1 MRRGSDLLPYEL
13 FIEELRT
20 DEAERQL
27 GAISRLRLIAL
38 ALGPEKTCD
47 PLVKNLSAWIE
58 EHVTGDPS
66 APCPD
71 EVLTCIAF
79 NLGKFVADGLVGP
92 ASNLPLLVKPL
103 ERLCSVDETN
113 VREEAVKS
121 LNIICKRM
129 EPAQVK
135 SELQP
140 IILGLAKSDSG
151 WVPRVSACGLFAT
164 AMGKLSADEGSSK
177 ELREARAAAL
187 YAPRLPTSLASPA
200 SPLPLR
206 DTPLWPRWP
215 RPPPS
220 PSQTH
225 SPSHPPL
232 PPPSPRECSSPGADA
247 TRAPTRPREAGL
259 QGAGDRRDSDGAP
272 RVGAAALRLR

>member
-1 MRRGSDLLPYEL
+1 MCRGSDLLPYEL
-13 FIEELRT
+13 FIAELRT

-27 GAISRLRLIAL
+27 SAIARLRLIAL
-38 ALGPEKTCD
+38 ALGPDKTCD
-47 PLVKNLSAWIE
+47 PLVKNLAAWID

-92 ASNLPLLVKPL
+92 ATNLPMLVKPL

-140 IILGLAKSDSG
+140 IILGLAKNEPTG
-151 WVPRVSACGLFAT
+151 PWVPRVSACGLFAT
-164 AMGKLSADEGSSK
+164 AMSKLSGDEGSSK

-187 YAPRLPTSLASPA
+187 RAASPRLSRRVSLAAPPDPYAPPRPLAGLGGLA
-200 SPLPLR
+200 PLPLSS
-206 DTPLWPRWP
+206 L
-215 RPPPS
+215 
-220 PSQTH
+220 
-225 SPSHPPL
+225 PSHAP
-232 PPPSPRECSSPGADA
+232 C
-247 TRAPTRPREAGL
+247 APTPG
-259 QGAGDRRDSDGAP
+259 RR
-272 RVGAAALRLR
+272 